1 MGGNMKFKPQFLIA
15 PAAFALLACAGSVQ
29 AQGPAGYVGH
39 GRNAQDSQATA
50 SAKASDS
57 AEYATT
63 QAVRAAISGDPS
75 LASEVPNLHIMTMNG
90 RVTVAGEVSSERVK
104 AAIMARAES
113 VVGAGNV
120 ANQLSVPQGPTQPA
134 PVSTTNGP
142 APERG

>member
-1 MGGNMKFKPQFLIA
+1 MKFKTQFLIA
-15 PAAFALLACAGSVQ
+15 PAAFALLACAGSVE
-29 AQGPAGYVGH
+29 AQGPAGYVG
-39 GRNAQDSQATA
+39 GRNAQDPAAMA

-63 QAVRAAISGDPS
+63 QAVRAAVTGDSS
-75 LASEVPNLHIMTMNG
+75 LAAEAPNVHIMTMNG
-90 RVTVAGEVSSERVK
+90 RVTIAGEVSSDRMK

-120 ANQLSVPQGPTQPA
+120 ANQLSVPQGPIQSA
-134 PVSTTNGP
+134 PVSITDGP

>member
-1 MGGNMKFKPQFLIA
+1 MKFKSQFLIA

-39 GRNAQDSQATA
+39 GRNVQDSAAMA

-63 QAVRAAISGDPS
+63 QAVRSAIAGDSG
-75 LASEVPNLHIMTMNG
+75 LASEAPNLHIMTMNG
-90 RVTVAGEVSSERVK
+90 RVTIAAEVSSERIK

-113 VVGAGNV
+113 VVGPGNV
-120 ANQLSVPQGPTQPA
+120 ANQMSVPQGPTQSA
-134 PVSTTNGP
+134 PVSIADGP